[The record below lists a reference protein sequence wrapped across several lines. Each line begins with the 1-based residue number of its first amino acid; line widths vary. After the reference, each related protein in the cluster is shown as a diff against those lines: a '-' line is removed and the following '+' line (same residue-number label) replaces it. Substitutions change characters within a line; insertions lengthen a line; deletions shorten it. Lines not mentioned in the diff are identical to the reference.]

1 MSLTAHAQEAGQ
13 VKRGN
18 TRKLLGLLWAA
29 KALVIIT
36 LLFVY
41 SLSSDSLLK
50 QALEAEGQHNEAL
63 AQAIMEHTEG
73 VVSHADSIARFV
85 QKDWRRLDS
94 RSITDFVD
102 ATQQAEVG
110 ILQVAL
116 TDAKGLLTRG
126 SLSFVPG
133 TSIADREHF
142 KVHIAP
148 GGPKFFISNP
158 VLGRVSKQ
166 WSIQLSRRLT
176 DAAGRFAGV
185 VVVSVDPEYFAQ
197 RNAQISVG
205 KQTRITV
212 ANESGVILARSSVAT
227 QTAPGSLY
235 TVGSSFAN
243 SPAFLK
249 SRGIKSGHMQETA
262 SRRGVPVIYGWSQSP
277 IYPLTTWVATDQ
289 EGALGVLRQAELN
302 LRWAISGAIG
312 LLLGLG
318 LAVSWAVVSQ
328 SKSVQA
334 LEDARRAAEESDAFK
349 SEFIN
354 AISHEVRG
362 PLTNINGFAELMS
375 MAPLD
380 QDTIKDYSTTILR
393 AGEHLERI
401 VNQLL
406 DAEKANL
413 GKLVLHLEPTDVRA
427 LIAQCVHINSVA
439 AMKKNLELKLNF
451 EGEIPLS
458 AWLDGLRF
466 SQVVH
471 NFLNNAIK
479 FTGEGSVNVDV
490 FADKVALRVMVRDT
504 GPGIALRY
512 QKRIF
517 ERFRQGD
524 PLLSRIY
531 GGTGLGLSLSKSLVE
546 LMGGRI
552 WFESTVGVGSM
563 FAFELPLVHEP
574 SSIADLPATGA
585 QA

>member
-1 MSLTAHAQEAGQ
+1 VNFGQ
-13 VKRGN
+13 
-18 TRKLLGLLWAA
+18 TRKFLGLLWTAVTVLIIVF
-29 KALVIIT
+29 LV
-36 LLFVY
+36 VY
-41 SLSSDSLLK
+41 TVSRDILQK
-50 QALEAEGQHNEAL
+50 QAVEAEGLNNQAI
-63 AQAIMEHTEG
+63 AQAIMAHTEA
-73 VVSHADSIARFV
+73 VFTHADSIARFV
-85 QKDWRRLDS
+85 QKDWRRLD
-94 RSITDFVD
+94 RRAITDFVD
-102 ATQQAEVG
+102 AKQLSQAG

-116 TDAKGLLTRG
+116 VDAKGLVTWG
-126 SLSFVPG
+126 SLPFVPG

-148 GGPKFFISNP
+148 GGPERFLSDP

-166 WSIQLSRRLT
+166 WSIQLTRRLT

-185 VVVSVDPEYFAQ
+185 VVVSINPEYFAERYSPLQAGSQ
-197 RNAQISVG
+197 R
-205 KQTRITV
+205 RITV
-212 ANESGVILARSSVAT
+212 VSTDSSLILARG
-227 QTAPGSLY
+227 APLVNMPAISIGESYAKHPVMQASRGIPAGY
-235 TVGSSFAN
+235 TVGRSVLRN
-243 SPAFLK
+243 
-249 SRGIKSGHMQETA
+249 
-262 SRRGVPVIYGWSQSP
+262 VPLIYGWARSAS
-277 IYPLTTWVATDQ
+277 YPLLTVVATDQ
-289 EGALGVLRQAELN
+289 EATLGLHRQAEIN
-302 LRWAISGAIG
+302 LRWAIGAAIV
-312 LLLGLG
+312 LLLGLAWG
-318 LAVSWAVVSQ
+318 ASAAVVSQ
-328 SKSVQA
+328 SKSLQIM
-334 LEDARRAAEESDAFK
+334 EDARRIAVESDAFK

-406 DAEKANL
+406 DAEKASL

-451 EGEIPLS
+451 EGEIPLTT
-458 AWLDGLRF
+458 WLDGLRF
-466 SQVVH
+466 SQVLH

-479 FTGEGSVNVDV
+479 FTGAGSVNVDV
-490 FADKVALRVMVRDT
+490 FADKVALRVTVRDT

-512 QKRIF
+512 QKQIF

-524 PLLSRIY
+524 PLLSRIH

-552 WFESTVGVGSM
+552 WFESMIEVGST
-563 FAFELPLVHEP
+563 FAFEIPLVHEP
-574 SSIADLPATGA
+574 SSIGDLPGTAP

>member
-13 VKRGN
+13 VKLGN

-116 TDAKGLLTRG
+116 TDAKGLLTKG
-126 SLSFVPG
+126 STSFVPG
-133 TSIADREHF
+133 ISIADREHF

-148 GGPKFFISNP
+148 GGPDFFIGNP
-158 VLGRVSKQ
+158 VLGQVSKQ
-166 WSIQLSRRLT
+166 WSIQLSCRLT

-185 VVVSVDPEYFAQ
+185 VVVSVDPKYFSQ

-205 KQTRITV
+205 KQTSITV

-249 SRGIKSGHMQETA
+249 SRGIKSGHLQETA
-262 SRRGVPVIYGWSQSP
+262 ARRGVPVIYGWSQSP
-277 IYPLTTWVATDQ
+277 IYSLTTWVATDQ

-318 LAVSWAVVSQ
+318 LAVSWAVVTQ

-451 EGEIPLS
+451 EREIPLS

-563 FAFELPLVHEP
+563 FAFELPLVHKP